1 MKTFRLITISMV
13 FAAIFAVSA
22 FAQVGAGKIGVINTF
37 EFDAEQGKPNTG
49 IAKYVAAQNRLDKE
63 FEIDQKALQTMAT
76 RINSLKTEVETLSKA
91 GDKVPVANITAKA
104 EEHDKL
110 VRELKFKQEDAKA
123 RYESRR
129 QVIMGP
135 VLQDIGKAMQ
145 EYATKN
151 GYAIIL
157 DAAKLDQ
164 AGLILAFD
172 RKYDVTAEFIKFYNT
187 RPPGTASN

>member
-1 MKTFRLITISMV
+1 MI
-13 FAAIFAVSA
+13 FAAVFAVSA
-22 FAQVGAGKIGVINTF
+22 FAQAGAGKIGVINTF
-37 EFDAEQGKPNTG
+37 EFDAAEGKPGTG
-49 IAKYVAAQNRLDKE
+49 IAKYVAAQNRLDAE
-63 FEIDQKALQTMAT
+63 FKAETTTFKTMAT
-76 RINSLKTEVETLSKA
+76 KINALKAEVETLSKA
-91 GDKVPVANITAKA
+91 GDKVPVANITTKA

-123 RYESRR
+123 RYDSRR

-145 EYATKN
+145 EFATKN

-172 RKYDVTAEFIKFYNT
+172 RKYDATDEFIKFYNA
-187 RPPGTASN
+187 RPAGTAGN

>member
-37 EFDAEQGKPNTG
+37 EFDTEQGKPGTG
-49 IAKYVAAQNRLDKE
+49 ITKYVTAQNRLDTE
-63 FEIDQKALQTMAT
+63 FKTDTAAIKTMVDRINALKKEIDTLQ
-76 RINSLKTEVETLSKA
+76 KA

-104 EEHDKL
+104 EDHDKL

-129 QVIMGP
+129 QIIMGP

-145 EYATKN
+145 EFATKN

-172 RKYDVTAEFIKFYNT
+172 RKYDVTDEFVKFYNS